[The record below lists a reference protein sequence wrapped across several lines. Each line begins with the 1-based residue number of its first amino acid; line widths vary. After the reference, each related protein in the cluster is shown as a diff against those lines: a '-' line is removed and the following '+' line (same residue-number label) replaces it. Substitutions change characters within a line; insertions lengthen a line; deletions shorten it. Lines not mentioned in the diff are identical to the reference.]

1 MEPHNKHRI
10 HEEGHIHRRLMIRG
24 KLGTLGRTPTARQ
37 AMYRQ
42 SAPQPILHHFSTIAM
57 SLKHQARKITG
68 DNRQGKNTDRL
79 GC

>member
-10 HEEGHIHRRLMIRG
+10 HEESLDDTWQTWESRVLRAI
-24 KLGTLGRTPTARQ
+24 Q